1 MCNGG
6 VKWYPIQI
14 WLMEHLHTFSFS
26 FLPWLCL
33 SLTVAVLI
41 CTIMMA
47 WFTFISSLIHEVE
60 GGVLWSCSCGSIK
73 SSTSWKKEACSSHC
87 FRCERGLLSPLGVTI
102 SPNLPFNIL
111 INIMIG
117 MRATGVNTI
126 QILWYLRGFPDLH
139 GFSLCRIFTDRL
151 NLHNFNYPL
160 LKGAELCQT
169 TITFSF

>member
-1 MCNGG
+1 MIPNTNMTYGTFAHVLFQFFTLALSQPHSSCTNLHNHDGMIHFYKQPDSRGG
-6 VKWYPIQI
+6 RGSPLKLQLWKHQI
-14 WLMEHLHTFSFS
+14 FNFM
-26 FLPWLCL
+26 
-33 SLTVAVLI
+33 
-41 CTIMMA
+41 
-47 WFTFISSLIHEVE
+47 
-60 GGVLWSCSCGSIK
+60 K
-73 SSTSWKKEACSSHC
+73 
-87 FRCERGLLSPLGVTI
+87 ERGLLLSLLSVWKRPTLTSFGVTI